1 MDEILKNVA
10 NLGFPIVVAVYL
22 LMRMEGKIEQ
32 LTSSITSLSNAI
44 EHNMLGEK

>member
-1 MDEILKNVA
+1 MEDILSQVA
-10 NLGFPIVVAVYL
+10 NVGFPIVVAVYL

-32 LTSSITSLSNAI
+32 LTSSITSLSNVI

>member
-1 MDEILKNVA
+1 MDEILKNVS

-32 LTSSITSLSNAI
+32 LTSSITSLSNVI

>member
-32 LTSSITSLSNAI
+32 LTTSITSLSNVI